1 MIELLTLIILIS
13 LFCNGLFY
21 ITTEEGMPLKW
32 LDKWID
38 KTIKKRGEKRDLTID
53 KSWPHAEQER
63 AIKRYAHRWLF
74 LYSPILGCITCMSSV
89 WGTLLY
95 WHFIGFTT
103 ESYYELPIVVI
114 SSAYLNTLMFNYV
127 RKY

>member
-21 ITTEEGMPLKW
+21 ITTTDGMPLKW
-32 LDKWID
+32 VDNWVDKAIKIRAENYAPPDLSTHPTEID
-38 KTIKKRGEKRDLTID
+38 IQT
-53 KSWPHAEQER
+53 
-63 AIKRYAHRWLF
+63 KRYAHRWLF

-89 WGTLLY
+89 WGILFY
-95 WHFIGFTT
+95 WAFIGFTT
-103 ESYYELPIVVI
+103 NSYYELPIVI
-114 SSAYLNTLMFNYV
+114 LSCAYLNTLMFNYV

>member
-21 ITTEEGMPLKW
+21 LTTEEGMPLKFI
-32 LDKWID
+32 DRWID
-38 KTIKKRGEKRDLTID
+38 KRLDNKLLIFI
-53 KSWPHAEQER
+53 
-63 AIKRYAHRWLF
+63 
-74 LYSPILGCITCMSSV
+74 YSPILGCITCMSSV